1 MYCKNCGK
9 EIKEGNTFCTHCGLK
24 VGEEPSKAN
33 NKHNHLGILILV
45 IIIVIVGLIIGS
57 NIIISNKSKNMG
69 KNIDYYE
76 KTGAFNN
83 YIKNDE
89 SKISNNNTI
98 ENQTIISNTEKN
110 KNTNNI
116 SQISMEIYIDES
128 GNAQVI
134 EQWNCN
140 TNTGTEIYHPYSN
153 LGKSQISNLVVSDNN
168 KTYTTLKEWNT
179 TGSLD
184 DKAYNCGINYTNNS
198 AEICW
203 GISNYGINTYNVK
216 YTISNFVAQ
225 LEDSQMIYWTLIPY
239 NFSTPI
245 GKVKVKIYTNKYF
258 DDTTKLWGYGN
269 YGGTCKLENGCIYLE
284 SNGSLTTSESI
295 ILLAKLPQDMF
306 NTDNKLDNNFSYY
319 YNMAEQGAKH

>member
-9 EIKEGNTFCTHCGLK
+9 EIKEGNTFCTNCGVK
-24 VGEEPSKAN
+24 VGEEQSKN
-33 NKHNHLGILILV
+33 NSKNNHFGILLVCIV
-45 IIIVIVGLIIGS
+45 IIILGVIIGS
-57 NIIISNKSKNMG
+57 NIIVSNNAKNMG
-69 KNIDYYE
+69 KSIDYYE

-98 ENQTIISNTEKN
+98 ENQTIISNSENN

-116 SQISMEIYIDES
+116 SQISMEIYIDEN

-134 EQWNCN
+134 EQWTCN

-153 LGKSQISNLVVSDNN
+153 LGKSQISNLVVSDKT

-179 TGSLD
+179 TGTFD
-184 DKAYNCGINYTNNS
+184 DKAYNSGINYTNNGT
-198 AEICW
+198 EVCW
-203 GISNYGINTYNVK
+203 GISSYGINTYNVK

-225 LEDSQMIYWTLIPY
+225 LEDSQMMYWTLIPY

-245 GKVKVKIYTNKYF
+245 GKVKVKIYTNQYF
-258 DDTTKLWGYGN
+258 DNYTNVWGYGN
-269 YGGTCKLENGCIYLE
+269 YGGTCNIENGTIYIE
-284 SNGSLTTSESI
+284 SNGSLTTDESI